1 MESLEENV
9 KRVMERVA
17 AAAVAAGRQPEDVL
31 LLAAS
36 KMNDAQRVEQAKKA
50 GIKIFGE
57 NRVQEMEE
65 KLKAGA
71 YEGAQLHFIGHLQ
84 RNKVKNIVG
93 HVDMIESVDSPELV
107 SMIGKRAEEQGIM
120 QSVLIEVNIG
130 GEESKSGV
138 RPDELPEL
146 LDIAGKTGGILV
158 RGLMAIPPV
167 SVDISQTRRYFD
179 QMYNLFVD
187 MRAKK
192 YDNITMQ
199 FLSMGMS
206 SDFEEA
212 ISCGANIVRVG
223 TAIFGARHYA

>member
-1 MESLEENV
+1 
-9 KRVMERVA
+9 
-17 AAAVAAGRQPEDVL
+17 
-31 LLAAS
+31 
-36 KMNDAQRVEQAKKA
+36 
-50 GIKIFGE
+50 
-57 NRVQEMEE
+57 
-65 KLKAGA
+65 
-71 YEGAQLHFIGHLQ
+71 
-84 RNKVKNIVG
+84 
-93 HVDMIESVDSPELV
+93 MIESVDSPELV
-107 SMIGKRAEEQGIM
+107 SMIGKRALEQGIV

-138 RPDELPEL
+138 SAQELPEL

-158 RGLMAIPPV
+158 KGLMTIPPV
-167 SVDISQTRRYFD
+167 SADISQTRRYFD

-212 ISCGANIVRVG
+212 ICCGANIVRVG
-223 TAIFGARHYA
+223 TAIFGARRYF

>member
-199 FLSMGMS
+199 FLTMGMS

>member
-223 TAIFGARHYA
+223 TAIFGARHYV